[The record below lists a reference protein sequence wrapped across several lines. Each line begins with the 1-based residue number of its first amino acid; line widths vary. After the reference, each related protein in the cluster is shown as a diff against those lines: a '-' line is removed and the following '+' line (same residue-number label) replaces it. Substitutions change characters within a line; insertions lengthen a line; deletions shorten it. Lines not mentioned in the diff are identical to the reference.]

1 MKNVQGRNELLR
13 MSRDWANQKLRPVL
27 HVASV
32 LEKLDPGTAFSFVPD
47 ENYRKR
53 PTWIEPEAYCNDDV

>member
-1 MKNVQGRNELLR
+1 
-13 MSRDWANQKLRPVL
+13 MSGDWADQKLRPVL

-32 LEKLDPGTAFSFVPD
+32 LEKLDPGTTVSFVPD

-53 PTWIEPEAYCNDDV
+53 PTWIKPEAYCNDDV